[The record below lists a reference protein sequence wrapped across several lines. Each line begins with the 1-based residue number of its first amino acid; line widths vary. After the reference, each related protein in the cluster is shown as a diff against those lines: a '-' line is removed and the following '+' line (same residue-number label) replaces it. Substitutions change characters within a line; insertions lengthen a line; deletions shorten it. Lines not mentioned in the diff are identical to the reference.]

1 MRVGVKKSG
10 LGRSIGVKV
19 HRLSQSIG
27 DKDTFLAPNGVMTP
41 SHKSTTA
48 IEDNSSNISMGA
60 YVPNIK
66 KSFILEK
73 KRRWK

>member
-10 LGRSIGVKV
+10 LGRHIGVKV
-19 HRLSQSIG
+19 HRISQSIG
-27 DKDTFLAPNGVMTP
+27 DKDTFMTSTGLMAP
-41 SHKSTTA
+41 SQKSSMA
-48 IEDNSSNISMGA
+48 IENNSSNISMGA

-73 KRRWK
+73 RRRF

>member
-10 LGRSIGVKV
+10 LGRHVGVKV
-19 HRLSQSIG
+19 HRLSHSVG
-27 DKDTFLAPNGVMTP
+27 NKDTYMTPNALMTP
-41 SHKSTTA
+41 SQKSSTE
-48 IEDNSSNISMGA
+48 IENNSSNISMGA

-73 KRRWK
+73 KRRF

>member
-10 LGRSIGVKV
+10 LGRHIGVKV
-19 HRLSQSIG
+19 HRLSHSIG
-27 DKDTFLAPNGVMTP
+27 DKDTFMASSGLMTP
-41 SHKSTTA
+41 NQKSSMA
-48 IEDNSSNISMGA
+48 IENNSSNISMGA

-73 KRRWK
+73 RRRF